1 MKRKGVINLED
12 NKKISQDDVLALLCL
27 SSYNFIR
34 KSNLSFIKFYDSKY
48 KRIERKLIQHKEKE
62 PLKCFKKAHA
72 DWNEQLNS
80 LTLELNKTLC

>member
-80 LTLELNKTLC
+80 L